1 VNLLDANITHNW
13 IVRPNVLSVVKT
25 SAALV
30 RKMRDVSK
38 RIEIERKIKKLF
50 GNSKVLY
57 YILFIKNL
65 DLWKILKKK

>member
-1 VNLLDANITHNW
+1 
-13 IVRPNVLSVVKT
+13 VVKT

>member
-1 VNLLDANITHNW
+1 
-13 IVRPNVLSVVKT
+13 VRPNVLSVVKT

-65 DLWKILKKK
+65 YLWKILKKK

>member
-1 VNLLDANITHNW
+1 
-13 IVRPNVLSVVKT
+13 VRPNVLSVVKT

>member
-1 VNLLDANITHNW
+1 M
-13 IVRPNVLSVVKT
+13 VRPNVLSVVKT

-38 RIEIERKIKKLF
+38 RIETEKKIKKLF
-50 GNSKVLY
+50 GNSKGLY

>member
-1 VNLLDANITHNW
+1 
-13 IVRPNVLSVVKT
+13 VVKT

-38 RIEIERKIKKLF
+38 RIETEKKIKKLF
-50 GNSKVLY
+50 GNSKGLY

>member
-1 VNLLDANITHNW
+1 
-13 IVRPNVLSVVKT
+13 VRPNVLSVAKT

-38 RIEIERKIKKLF
+38 RIEIEKKIKKLF
-50 GNSKVLY
+50 GNSKGLY